1 VTARPA
7 HATGPQEPR
16 SLLDEIDLVVFD
28 KDGTLIDFDSM
39 WTPWVIE
46 LTRRLEAAAGL
57 PLADRIDGE
66 LGFDRAAG
74 RSIAG
79 QPLAIMPM
87 GDLRAAVVDLV
98 ERAGL
103 SRDAAERAL
112 DEAWFIPDPV
122 LEARPVTDL
131 GALFSSLRGRGIR
144 IAVATSDDHAPTAAT
159 LEGLDLGAFV
169 EALVGADDGL
179 ARKPAPDPVLHICA
193 MLGVA
198 PGRTAVVGD
207 SAADLAMGRAA
218 GAARTIGVLTG
229 VSARQ
234 ELEPYADAVVDS
246 VAALADG

>member
-1 VTARPA
+1 MTARPA
-7 HATGPQEPR
+7 HATGPREPHP
-16 SLLDEIDLVVFD
+16 LLDGIDLVVFD

-46 LTRRLEAAAGL
+46 LTERLEAAAGRA
-57 PLADRIDGE
+57 LADRIDAE

-74 RSIAG
+74 RAVAG

-87 GDLRAAVVDLV
+87 GDLRAATVDLN

-103 SRDAAERAL
+103 SRDAAERTL

-122 LEARPVTDL
+122 LEAHPVTDL
-131 GALFSSLRGRGIR
+131 RALFASLRARGIR

-159 LEGLDLGAFV
+159 LEGLGVGALV
-169 EALVGADDGL
+169 EALVGADDGI

-193 MLGVA
+193 QLGIA
-198 PGRTAVVGD
+198 PARTAVVGD

-229 VSARQ
+229 VSGRQ